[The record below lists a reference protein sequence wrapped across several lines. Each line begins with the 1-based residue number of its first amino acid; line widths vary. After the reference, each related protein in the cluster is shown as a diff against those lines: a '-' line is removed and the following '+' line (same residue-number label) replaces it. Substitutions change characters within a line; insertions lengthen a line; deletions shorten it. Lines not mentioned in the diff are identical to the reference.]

1 LTASVGYAG
10 ATRFVQQDRI
20 GNSQSTVVSVGVAN
34 TLCLSEDSERLAEVP
49 QHLRHERKAGEAAV
63 LVEGGED
70 FARCAKLDEVTRS
83 EA

>member
-1 LTASVGYAG
+1 VGYAG

-20 GNSQSTVVSVGVAN
+20 RNSQSTVISMGVAN
-34 TLCLSEDSERLAEVP
+34 ALCLSKDSETLAEKP
-49 QHLRHERKAGEAAV
+49 QHLGHERKTGEAAV